1 MITSLVGVVSLVTNA
16 KVSQLDKSEIEMAF
30 LKEDAPST
38 PPSAVAYNLPV
49 KVGDK
54 TYVVSLNL
62 VFETQGPKL
71 PFDGTGNPA
80 NIIQELMI
88 SIGNERVPVLDY
100 LRKNGNEQVLTLFKS
115 LDAAQGGAA
124 ENIGA
129 GCSAVEDAFF
139 KFNNELDAT
148 LAYFSFLHRYAQQF
162 KKNPQKEDCYNDNHK
177 ADYQRRGWRLPAI

>member
-1 MITSLVGVVSLVTNA
+1 VITSLASVVSVVTNA
-16 KVSQLDKSEIEMAF
+16 KVSQMTKSQIEMAF
-30 LKEDAPST
+30 LKDDAPSK
-38 PPSAVAYNLPV
+38 PPSAVAFNLPV

-62 VFETQGPKL
+62 VFETRGPKL

-80 NIIQELMI
+80 AVIQNLMI
-88 SIGNERVPVLDY
+88 SIGDKRVPVLDY
-100 LRKNGNEQVLTLFKS
+100 LRENGDERVRALFKS
-115 LDAAQGGAA
+115 LDGAQGGAA

-139 KFNNELDAT
+139 RFNNELDAT
-148 LAYFSFLHRYAQQF
+148 VAYFSFLHRYAQQI

-177 ADYQRRGWRLPAI
+177 AEYERRGWRLPAI